1 MCRPLLDC
9 LSFVSNGTL
18 GDRLHAG
25 DRVHERCLAGTIGS
39 DQRDNLARVDVE
51 RHAVQN
57 FNAAVS
63 AFDIFN

>member
-1 MCRPLLDC
+1 
-9 LSFVSNGTL
+9 
-18 GDRLHAG
+18 
-25 DRVHERCLAGTIGS
+25 VHERCFSGTIGS

-57 FNAAVS
+57 FNAAIS